1 MKLVNVLFLISP
13 LLLLSGCLLT
23 RSEVQETENK
33 KVMQDQ
39 MSTMQKSTAE
49 QNLRYSDIESDLR
62 DLSGK
67 TEVLDHK
74 ITAIAQDREKLKKAN
89 DDQLAE
95 TNKKVDLLQEEVTK
109 MQAQMGQLLN
119 EISQKLSTP
128 APTVS
133 NEGTKGPMEM
143 GDELINAKD
152 FKKAVVY
159 FQKFR
164 DANPKSK
171 KFAEATYK
179 IGVCFQEMDMKDE
192 AKTFFDEVISKF
204 PNSTEAKKAK
214 IRLKK
219 TK

>member
-13 LLLLSGCLLT
+13 LLFLSGCLLT
-23 RSEVQETENK
+23 RSEVQETETK

-49 QNLRYSDIESDLR
+49 QNLRYSEIESDLR

-74 ITAIAQDREKLKKAN
+74 IGAIAQDREKFKKAT

-119 EISQKLSTP
+119 EISQKLNTP

-143 GDELINAKD
+143 GDELLNEKD